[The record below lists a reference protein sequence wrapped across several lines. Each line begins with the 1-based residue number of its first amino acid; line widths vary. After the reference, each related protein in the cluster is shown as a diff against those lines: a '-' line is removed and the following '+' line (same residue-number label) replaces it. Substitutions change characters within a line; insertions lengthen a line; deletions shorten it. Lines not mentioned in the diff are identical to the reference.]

1 MRSSRTASDGFEHP
15 FLYTPEGMRPLGN
28 ITGTAYGINSA
39 GLIAGDSNNNAF
51 LYSGGT
57 LSYLPGLG
65 GN

>member
-1 MRSSRTASDGFEHP
+1 
-15 FLYTPEGMRPLGN
+15 MRPLGN